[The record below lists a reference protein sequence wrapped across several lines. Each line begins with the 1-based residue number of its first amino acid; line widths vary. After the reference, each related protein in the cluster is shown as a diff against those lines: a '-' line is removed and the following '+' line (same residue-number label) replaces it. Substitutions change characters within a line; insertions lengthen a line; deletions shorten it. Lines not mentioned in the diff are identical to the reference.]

1 MRSTSRLLAALV
13 VVTAL
18 APAARAGGPLLLFDP
33 ATQTPYAWGPSVSM
47 YTDLGPF
54 GSVTN
59 AQADAITAD
68 AAATWSAVPTSSFS
82 ASVVGDFN
90 SIGLPD
96 ITATNASQVVG
107 VFNGGGIHVMYD
119 TDGTLIQSFFGAP
132 PGVLGIAS
140 PEFASGSTL
149 TESWMV
155 MNGAAVNAG
164 DLPNADSFAGV
175 FTHEMGHA
183 INLAHTQT
191 NGGIIF
197 FGDDRGPGGCGLP
210 YTGGTLGLAQTET
223 MFPFIDPSPGSTG
236 VAQATVTHLDDQATL
251 SDIYPAS
258 GYPGNF
264 ATIEGTVFATDG
276 TTPLTGVNVIVRN
289 VADAYDDAQSAMSGD
304 FTQGALGPDGRFRL
318 TGLTPGADYVLYVD
332 EIIQG
337 GFSTPPVQP
346 LPGPEEWWNNGETN
360 VGALDDPCAF
370 TAVNVAAGQPVTL
383 DVQLNDASTANPP
396 AIGVTPAGLSFSVP
410 PNGTDAGVVT
420 IENTAIAP
428 ALDLNW
434 SVSENP
440 SPCPWLSFAPASGTT
455 PQGGSDAV
463 NVSVDA
469 TGLAPGVY
477 TCDLVIASDDPSNP
491 VVPVAI
497 DLEVQA
503 AQEIQV
509 IVDGFTD
516 GPVAVQS
523 RPDGNGRALSNAVTW
538 SGTIGDPSVSVD
550 ATISVRLIDEFGTPV
565 TGFPAENIGLVAASG
580 GWIQCDGQEITA
592 DADTDAN
599 GRTTISGALFAGGHS
614 ETGELMQVIV
624 DDPSVT
630 STSYPGG
637 LSGLEYFVNGP
648 DLTGDLASD
657 LVDVGEFAI
666 AFSGAYDFAAD
677 LVYNGTVDLAD
688 VGEFSLGFGSTCPA
702 VPSREVADGGV
713 DDAVPSDGSG
723 VPAAEVGVYF
733 DAGGTKTRVALEPGT
748 RTTAWVVARGA
759 AVEQGVTAFDLA
771 LRVSDNVIVHDR
783 TLVDAAVS
791 LGEGAD
797 ALVGFGT
804 ERRVAAGEG
813 LTLLRVVLGVRDDAP
828 AEIWLGPS
836 SRSDRELPSFASD
849 GAVVTARPVS
859 GAVGEPVAS
868 MNAELDAVAT
878 PRSLSMGVAPNPFN
892 PATEIRFALPRAGRV
907 ELRILNARGALVTVL
922 RNEVLQ
928 AGEHAVTWNGTD
940 RSGSTVGSGTYY
952 SMLVTESGTV
962 TEKLMLVK

>member
-33 ATQTPYAWGPSVSM
+33 ASQTPYAWGPSVSM

-59 AQADAITAD
+59 ARADAITAD
-68 AAATWSAVPTSSFS
+68 AAATWSGVPTSSFS
-82 ASVVGDFN
+82 ASVVGDVG

-96 ITATNASQVVG
+96 ITAANANQVVG

-119 TDGTLIQSFFGAP
+119 TDGTLIQNFFGAP

-140 PEFASGSTL
+140 PEYADGATL

-236 VAQATVTHLDDQATL
+236 VAQATVSHLDDQATL
-251 SDIYPAS
+251 SDIYPAA
-258 GYPGNF
+258 GYPGNL
-264 ATIEGTVFATDG
+264 ATIEGTVFDTDG

-360 VGALDDPCAF
+360 VGALDDPCTF
-370 TAVNVAAGQPVTL
+370 TAVNVAAGQTVTL
-383 DVQLNDASTANPP
+383 DVQLNDASSANPP
-396 AIGVTPAGLSFSVP
+396 AIAVTPTGLSFSVP
-410 PNGTDAGVVT
+410 PNGSDAGVVS
-420 IENTAIAP
+420 IENVAAAP
-428 ALDLNW
+428 AADLNW
-434 SVSENP
+434 SVGEDP
-440 SPCPWLSFAPASGTT
+440 SPCDWLSFAPASGVT
-455 PQGGSDAV
+455 PQGGSSAV
-463 NVSVDA
+463 NVTVDA

-477 TCDLVIASDDPSNP
+477 TCDLVINSDDPANP
-491 VVPVAI
+491 VVNVAV

-503 AQEIQV
+503 SQEIEV
-509 IVDGFTD
+509 VVDGFTD
-516 GPVAVQS
+516 GPVALQS
-523 RPDGNGRALSNAVTW
+523 RPDGSGRPLSNALTW
-538 SGTIGDPSVSVD
+538 SGTIGDPPVAVD

-565 TGFPAENIGLVAASG
+565 TGFPAESIGLVAESG

-592 DADTDAN
+592 DADTDVN

-614 ETGELMQVIV
+614 ATGELMQVTV
-624 DDPSVT
+624 DDPAVT
-630 STSYPGG
+630 SISYPNG

-648 DLTGDLASD
+648 DITGDLASD

-666 AFSGAYDFAAD
+666 VFSGAYDFAAD
-677 LVYNGTVDLAD
+677 LVYNGTIDLSD
-688 VGEFSLGFGSTCPA
+688 VGEFSLGFGSACPA
-702 VPSREVADGGV
+702 VPPREVADAGA
-713 DDAVPSDGSG
+713 DDAAPSDGPG
-723 VPAAEVGVYF
+723 VPAADIGVYF
-733 DAGGTKTRVALEPGT
+733 DAEGTQTTTTLEPGA

-797 ALVGFGT
+797 ALAGFGA

-813 LTLLRVVLGVRDDAP
+813 LALVRVVLGVRDDAP
-828 AEIWLGPS
+828 AEIWLEPS
-836 SRSDRELPSFASD
+836 SRSNLELPSFASD
-849 GAVVTARPVS
+849 GTVVTARPVS
-859 GAVGEPVAS
+859 GAVEQPVAS
-868 MNAELDAVAT
+868 MNAELDAVVA
-878 PRSLSMGVAPNPFN
+878 PRSLSMAVAPNPFN
-892 PATEIRFALPRAGRV
+892 PATEIRFALPQAGRV

-922 RNEVLQ
+922 RNEVLP
-928 AGEHAVTWNGTD
+928 AGDHVVTWNGTD

-952 SMLVTESGTV
+952 SMLVTDTGTV